1 MKLQLLSLNKI
12 KDYKT
17 ALSAIFVSFFYNV
30 CQVERA
36 RGDADTFR
44 RMKRV
49 SGVFKT
55 RGGREGKNRMVSI
68 S

>member
-17 ALSAIFVSFFYNV
+17 ALSAIFVSFFYV

-55 RGGREGKNRMVSI
+55 RGGREGKNRMVST